1 MLHYILA
8 GSFAIGT
15 LRPAPFLIT
24 FMLLINPSKL
34 SSVLTFAHEF
44 IHDIVYGMKTSR
56 PGRIGVSVF
65 PKWSLE
71 RLLRCLISPVLEPLE
86 RAFFDIIRS
95 WFSTLLCLAT
105 GRRVCEIAAISCV
118 SFGQSSWNFTGSMN
132 YWSKRNGFW
141 EMEVRSSHNHSYRR
155 AR

>member
-44 IHDIVYGMKTSR
+44 IYDIVKGMKTTR

-71 RLLRCLISPVLEPLE
+71 GLLRYLISPVFEPLE
-86 RAFFDIIRS
+86 RASFDIVRS
-95 WFSTLLCLAT
+95 KSLTLLCLAT
-105 GRRVCEIAAISCV
+105 GRRVCEIAAISSV
-118 SFGQSSWNFTGSMN
+118 SFGQSSWNFMGSLN
-132 YWSKRNGFW
+132 SWSKRNGFW
-141 EMEVRSSHNHSYRR
+141 EMEVRSSQNHSYRR